1 MTSYNVVLIVIVHY
15 VWEML
20 GYYCRGIRHLNG
32 CRHILQR
39 GHAHC
44 PTSPVHKENII
55 RVMYRVS
62 LESGESHV
70 TVLWPEIYT
79 YQNVR

>member
-1 MTSYNVVLIVIVHY
+1 MTFHNVVLIVIVHY

-20 GYYCRGIRHLNG
+20 DYYCKGICHLNG

-39 GHAHC
+39 GHVHY

-55 RVMYRVS
+55 HVMYRVS

-70 TVLWPEIYT
+70 TVRCPEI
-79 YQNVR
+79 